1 MSKSFRILLSLSA
14 CLFAVLS
21 FACGGAEQPTANNSA
36 ASNTATQTAP
46 AGANSAPE
54 TNTPAPA
61 NSQTSAP
68 QPNTE
73 TPGKPKAVAIKAKDG
88 STAAGREFK
97 LEIDVTSS
105 EELGAI
111 IFTLDFNPS
120 VFKYLSSAKTT
131 AAPESAVLT
140 VNDQQTSNGKLG
152 VLLDTTTAFEKGKR
166 TVMTVTFQVADGAA
180 AGEYPFTFS
189 SKPAIQSVST
199 IKADLVEAAY
209 LPGVVRVT
217 AGR

>member
-1 MSKSFRILLSLSA
+1 MLLSVCVLGT
-14 CLFAVLS
+14 LS
-21 FACGGAEQPTANNSA
+21 FACGGTEQPTANNSA
-36 ASNTATQTAP
+36 RSNTAANTQTVPTGANDAP
-46 AGANSAPE
+46 ASNASQ
-54 TNTPAPA
+54 PA
-61 NSQTSAP
+61 NVQVTTP
-68 QPNTE
+68 QANTE
-73 TPGKPKAVAIKAKDG
+73 TPGKPKPVAIKAKDG

-97 LEIDVTSS
+97 LEIDVTTS

-120 VFKYLSSAKTT
+120 VFKYVSSAKSS
-131 AAPESAVLT
+131 AAPASAVLT